1 MYTPLVTLH
10 VRASG
15 GAAAA
20 QASVRAAVRRVDDA
34 LPLFDVRTLRTH
46 VDVSM
51 GAFGVAT
58 LFLSA
63 AGLQALALAA
73 IGIYGVVAFSVARR
87 TREIGIRMALGAT
100 PARVLRFVMGQG
112 LVLSLVGV
120 VLGVAMALASTRIL
134 AGLLYGIGPRDPIT
148 FAATALGLV
157 AVALLAC
164 WIPARRALRVNP
176 LAALRYE

>member
-1 MYTPLVTLH
+1 
-10 VRASG
+10 
-15 GAAAA
+15 
-20 QASVRAAVRRVDDA
+20 
-34 LPLFDVRTLRTH
+34 
-46 VDVSM
+46 M